1 MDNAYYDL
9 LSRLCSAN
17 EKDLLSEIFDLPKEH
32 DKKEI
37 KKESPIDLIK
47 NGDLCVFS
55 VSGKIIY
62 TIFLNDQFLYVARKD
77 SFDTLYE
84 GDLVAIYEYPTSKL
98 NELFWDQRP
107 SDKVL
112 ANKKNL
118 VWSKEKHDSE
128 YKMELDNIDN
138 AMKKLQE
145 YRKKVLDKENKK
157 GTKLSTS
164 GFEVEKI

>member
-1 MDNAYYDL
+1 MNSAYYDL
-9 LSRLCSAN
+9 LSSLCSAS
-17 EKDLLSEIFDLPKEH
+17 EKDLLSEIFGMPNEYDEKKTKE
-32 DKKEI
+32 
-37 KKESPIDLIK
+37 ESPIDLIK
-47 NGDLCVFS
+47 DGDLCVFS
-55 VSGKIIY
+55 VGEKIIY
-62 TIFLNDQFLYVARKD
+62 TIFLNNQFLYVARND
-77 SFDTLYE
+77 SFETLYE
-84 GDLVAIYEYPTSKL
+84 GNLVAIYEYPTSKL

-107 SDKVL
+107 NDKVL

-128 YKMELDNIDN
+128 YKKELDNIDN

-145 YRKKVLDKENKK
+145 YKKKVLNKENKK

>member
-37 KKESPIDLIK
+37 KKESPIDVIK

-77 SFDTLYE
+77 SFETLYE

-98 NELFWDQRP
+98 NAM
-107 SDKVL
+107 K
-112 ANKKNL
+112 
-118 VWSKEKHDSE
+118 
-128 YKMELDNIDN
+128 YELDKTCKMLLTLLNYR
-138 AMKKLQE
+138 E
-145 YRKKVLDKENKK
+145 YSNPKEN
-157 GTKLSTS
+157 
-164 GFEVEKI
+164 